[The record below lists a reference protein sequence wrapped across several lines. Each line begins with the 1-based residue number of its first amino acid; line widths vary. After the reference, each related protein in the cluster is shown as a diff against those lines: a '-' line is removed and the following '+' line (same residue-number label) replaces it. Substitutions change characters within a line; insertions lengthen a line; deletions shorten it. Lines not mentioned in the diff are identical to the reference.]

1 MIFIPPFDIKKMMD
15 EILSIQK
22 IEKKS
27 LPRLKGIHLDNFQ
40 KNILRNLHL
49 ELGFGEELFLLSPN
63 FHVLSPN
70 SLKGKVEDYVTNKV
84 DVLEWLRSY
93 IVENMIYY
101 TAIIENNSYFIEQNS
116 FLVIARLR
124 SRDKENSYEIKFYSH
139 DPSELSSYYKDKL
152 YIGRDFIDLFNFER
166 PHFGVECFI
175 DSLRTQLNVLFEKA
189 KEKLRKKEEYLDF
202 MQELDELVDEVTDK
216 AKRTIPSIPAFFNL
230 EDSDKKTL
238 NEIQTRYRSLQHL
251 LIEVRD
257 ELSEFESRLRFD
269 DENQFVKYVTK
280 YKKDIS
286 NLILYLNLKIISRIT
301 YKINFS

>member
-1 MIFIPPFDIKKMMD
+1 MMN
-15 EILSIQK
+15 ELLSIQN
-22 IEKKS
+22 IDKKS
-27 LPRLKGIHLDNFQ
+27 LPPLRKIHLDTFQ
-40 KNILRNLHL
+40 KNILKNLHL
-49 ELGFGEELFLLSPN
+49 ELGLGDELLLISPN

-70 SLKGKVEDYVTNKV
+70 SQKAKAEELLSPKV
-84 DVLEWLRSY
+84 DLLEWIRNYL
-93 IVENMIYY
+93 IENMIFY

-124 SRDKENSYEIKFYSH
+124 QREKDNSFEVKYYSH

-152 YIGRDFIDLFNFER
+152 YIGRDFVDLFNFER

-189 KEKLRKKEEYLDF
+189 NEKLKDKGGYLDYL
-202 MQELDELVDEVTDK
+202 QELDELVEELEDK
-216 AKRTIPSIPAFFNL
+216 AKRTIPSIPTFFNP
-230 EDSDKKTL
+230 DDTDKKTL
-238 NEIQTRYRSLQHL
+238 NEIESRYRSLQHL

-257 ELSEFESRLRFD
+257 ELSEFEGRLRFD
-269 DENQFVKYVTK
+269 EENQFVKYVTK

-286 NLILYLNLKIISRIT
+286 NLILYLNLKVISRLT

>member
-1 MIFIPPFDIKKMMD
+1 MMD

-22 IEKKS
+22 IERKS

-40 KNILRNLHL
+40 KKILKNLHL
-49 ELGFGEELFLLSPN
+49 ELSLGEGRFLLSPD

-70 SLKGKVEDYVTNKV
+70 TLKGKVEDYVTNKM

-124 SRDKENSYEIKFYSH
+124 SRDKESSYEIKFYSH
-139 DPSELSSYYKDKL
+139 DPAELSSYYKDKL
-152 YIGRDFIDLFNFER
+152 YIGRDFIDLFKFER
-166 PHFGVECFI
+166 PHFGIECFI
-175 DSLRTQLNVLFEKA
+175 DSLRNQLNTLFEKA
-189 KEKLRKKEEYLDF
+189 NEKLIKKGEYIDF
-202 MQELDELVDEVTDK
+202 MQELDELVEEVTDK
-216 AKRTIPSIPAFFNL
+216 AKRTIPSIPPFFNP
-230 EDSDKKTL
+230 EEADKETL

-269 DENQFVKYVTK
+269 EENQFVKYVTK

-286 NLILYLNLKIISRIT
+286 NLILYLTLKVISRLT